1 MPKYQDNQIATDS
14 QYVKDWLEELNRKV
28 KEDDQARQEWSQSL
42 TNAYRL
48 RYMLEW
54 RRVEFPWPGAADI
67 VMPLIDMMCDRMK
80 PSYLNLITQ
89 VHPPVTVLAADK
101 EAMNRASTVE
111 MWFDWLVRAGSPNF
125 VRECAFA
132 IDDLLE
138 TGRGI
143 LKSLWHYEV
152 RTAPETISLR
162 RLPPELQPFVVPTKR
177 QLKMIDQLMVQPE
190 IRTVQDF
197 NARGDE
203 IDAII
208 EKVYALDPDGNDI
221 DKKALA
227 QIKDWLRAGA
237 EEPLTFKKRDIV
249 TDAPGIVAVH
259 PNALI
264 VPSETTSV
272 EDAEHLT
279 HVMYMTE
286 RQLRHSILNAGYS
299 EDVVEAITGLGGG
312 PSPTSFPIQRNLD
325 YLEQE
330 QAIREGVGYR
340 NPRQYT
346 IYESCCWMDIDR
358 DGFDEK
364 VVCTWSDALPDRP
377 LKLVAYERPSG
388 KWPYHSAEFEL
399 NKRRWYAPRG
409 IPNKL
414 ADLQKEWTIQ
424 HRSKLNRM
432 LIANA
437 PTFVG
442 RMNSMLNWQ
451 TQRWIPG
458 QILWSLDPA
467 RDIMPLQVPNLDM
480 SFQDEENYLRT
491 VAEIWMGSADYG
503 NVNPMSSLTEPRTA
517 TEIRGI
523 QSQTNLALSM
533 RGTVFQLMMSDVYRE
548 MFDLWQ
554 TWGNQDISM
563 KITGGEEI
571 TITKEDLQG
580 QYVFQCTGR
589 IGEADPFQ
597 ESARALARLNVLMQ
611 LQQAGVIGQPGQ
623 PTEVD
628 WTAATLDYLE
638 KDEMRIAHRII
649 REKPPEQVA
658 QEVQEQEA
666 MMALQGHLA
675 AQEAAKNDP
684 TLQNQN
690 SQSGGG
696 SSNRQTTS
704 KQGGKKGS
712 EKKGPRLLGQTG

>member
-1 MPKYQDNQIATDS
+1 MKNGIDNAIASDS
-14 QYVKDWLEELNRKV
+14 QYAKDWLGQLIRRV
-28 KEDDQARQEWSQSL
+28 KEDDQARQEWSQSM
-42 TNAYRL
+42 TNAYRI

-54 RRVEFPWPGAADI
+54 RRVEFPWPGSADI
-67 VMPLIDMMCDRMK
+67 VMPLIDMMCDRLK

-101 EAMNRASTVE
+101 ASMDRASSVE
-111 MWFDWLVRAGSPNF
+111 LWFDWLVRTGSPNF
-125 VRECAFA
+125 VRESAFC
-132 IDDLLE
+132 IDDILE

-143 LKSLWHYEV
+143 LKSIWWYET

-162 RLPPELQPFVVPTKR
+162 RLDPSLVPFVVPTK
-177 QLKMIDQLMVQPE
+177 KMGKIIDRMMVKPE
-190 IRTVQDF
+190 IRTTQDF
-197 NARGDE
+197 DRRKDE
-203 IDAII
+203 VEAII
-208 EKVYALDPDGNDI
+208 ERVFDLDPDTNEI
-221 DKKALA
+221 DQKALDA
-227 QIKDWLRAGA
+227 IKDWLKSGA
-237 EEPLTFKKRDIV
+237 EDPLTFKKRDRVI
-249 TDAPGIVAVH
+249 DQPAIVAVPPH
-259 PNALI
+259 ALI
-264 VPSETTSV
+264 VPSETTGV

-279 HVMYMTE
+279 HVMYMSE
-286 RQLRHSILNAGYS
+286 RQLRQGILNAGYS
-299 EDVVEAITGLGGG
+299 EDVVEAIIGLGGG
-312 PSPTSFPIQRNLD
+312 PYPTSFPVQRNLD

-388 KWPYHSAEFEL
+388 KWPYHTAEFEL

-458 QILWSLDPA
+458 QILWSLDPG

-480 SFQDEENYLRT
+480 SFKDEENYLRT
-491 VAEIWMGSADYG
+491 VAEVYIGSSDYG
-503 NVNPMSSLTEPRTA
+503 NANPMSSLTEPRTA
-517 TEIRGI
+517 TEIQAISR
-523 QSQTNLALSM
+523 QQNLALSL
-533 RGTVFQLMMSDVYRE
+533 RGTIFQLMMSDVYRE

-554 TWGNQDISM
+554 TWGSGEVYT
-563 KITGGEEI
+563 KITGTNEEI
-571 TITKEDLQG
+571 RLSKEELQG

-589 IGEADPFQ
+589 IGEQDPFQ
-597 ESARALARLNVLMQ
+597 ESARALSRIQVLMQ
-611 LQQAGVIGQPGQ
+611 AQQAGIFGPGA
-623 PTEVD
+623 PVEID
-628 WTAATLDYLE
+628 WASAFLDYLE
-638 KDEMRIAHRII
+638 KDDLRIAHRII
-649 REKPPEQVA
+649 RPKSPEQM
-658 QEVQEQEA
+658 QQEQQDQEQMA
-666 MMALQGHLA
+666 ALQGHLA
-675 AQEAAKNDP
+675 AK
-684 TLQNQN
+684 
-690 SQSGGG
+690 QSDQGGG
-696 SSNRQTTS
+696 AS
-704 KQGGKKGS
+704 
-712 EKKGPRLLGQTG
+712 KKGPRLLGQSA